1 MIGRQPLGDLGVI
14 PPPLRGR
21 GRRVAV
27 VVVVGG
33 ADATGKLKCDRLQV
47 RAVKGNSSE

>member
-21 GRRVAV
+21 RVAV
-27 VVVVGG
+27 AVAVGG
-33 ADATGKLKCDRLQV
+33 VDATGKLKCDRLQV